1 MKVSK
6 FILNFFYI
14 LKFTSHCKKLFKSK
28 KKNTNKII
36 LLEINNFYP
45 SMINTPYLLNILQ
58 NKYSANV
65 AGYFPINMISKK
77 YYLFSILKLCL
88 PFTNYFIYKS
98 FGLHKFFLFAVDYK
112 IKDKSYK
119 EFKKI
124 LKIKNKNE
132 FLKYKINGVLVGD
145 LFYDTFLRFKLKETI
160 NITDSSFRNFLLE
173 QLKIYFYWKNFFEKN
188 NVKSLILSHTVYTM
202 AVPLRIAVQKNIPS
216 YISTYS
222 TTDFYD
228 KKRIYHLDYK
238 ALNQN
243 FDTFD
248 NKTKNKALNYSKK
261 KMASKFEIKNNYFSD
276 ISIINQ
282 QSTHINKKNIN
293 IFGNIKKNFNSN
305 NKKKN
310 IFIFSHCLY
319 DASHVVRHLFND
331 FYEWLDFLGKLSE
344 ETNYN
349 WYIKRHPHTL
359 SAELNDRILNNITS
373 KYKKIKL
380 LPKNINHNEILNNVD
395 LALTIYG
402 SVAYEYPYFK
412 KKILLAGN
420 FSHYSGFKFC
430 KQAKNIKQY
439 SYFIK
444 NINKIKSKF
453 DKNEIY
459 QHYFNM
465 LLNES
470 DPFDLIKYRIKYD
483 RDFFKPTI
491 FNLLFKEFSINRHNE
506 LFTNFKMFIDSK
518 KYRFLPSQKIT
529 SYVKK

>member
-1 MKVSK
+1 
-6 FILNFFYI
+6 
-14 LKFTSHCKKLFKSK
+14 
-28 KKNTNKII
+28 
-36 LLEINNFYP
+36 
-45 SMINTPYLLNILQ
+45 
-58 NKYSANV
+58 
-65 AGYFPINMISKK
+65 
-77 YYLFSILKLCL
+77 
-88 PFTNYFIYKS
+88 
-98 FGLHKFFLFAVDYK
+98 
-112 IKDKSYK
+112 
-119 EFKKI
+119 
-124 LKIKNKNE
+124 
-132 FLKYKINGVLVGD
+132 
-145 LFYDTFLRFKLKETI
+145 
-160 NITDSSFRNFLLE
+160 
-173 QLKIYFYWKNFFEKN
+173 
-188 NVKSLILSHTVYTM
+188 
-202 AVPLRIAVQKNIPS
+202 
-216 YISTYS
+216 
-222 TTDFYD
+222 
-228 KKRIYHLDYK
+228 
-238 ALNQN
+238 
-243 FDTFD
+243 
-248 NKTKNKALNYSKK
+248 
-261 KMASKFEIKNNYFSD
+261 
-276 ISIINQ
+276 
-282 QSTHINKKNIN
+282 
-293 IFGNIKKNFNSN
+293 
-305 NKKKN
+305 
-310 IFIFSHCLY
+310 
-319 DASHVVRHLFND
+319 VVRHLFND